1 MSSYVENVENSFF
14 AVDFFSSQGGNRRV
28 KVNNVCSLRSILTL
42 NIPAYLSAPAPTNS
56 DVIMKAVVLT
66 PLRCLL
72 EPPYKV

>member
-1 MSSYVENVENSFF
+1 MLSCAEHVENSFF
-14 AVDFFSSQGGNRRV
+14 LVDLFPSQGGNRRV
-28 KVNNVCSLRSILTL
+28 KVNNICSLRSILT
-42 NIPAYLSAPAPTNS
+42 PAYLSAPAPTNS